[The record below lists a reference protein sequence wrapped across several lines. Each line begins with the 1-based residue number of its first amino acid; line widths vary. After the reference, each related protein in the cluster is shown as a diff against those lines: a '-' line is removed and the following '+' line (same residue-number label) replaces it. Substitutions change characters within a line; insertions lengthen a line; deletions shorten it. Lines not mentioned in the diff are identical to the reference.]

1 MSRVRH
7 YFSYDEALAEWRR
20 FGLPE
25 NFMDRRRM
33 LGSIFVVQDGMDRE
47 EAVRLQDA
55 IKAKGGEAFL
65 CRKIRSGK
73 VMMVGAPFFFE
84 QLAMDAGAVGH
95 YGMEIA
101 SAIRNY
107 HSDYTTP
114 VPLAKRELRF
124 DRTLVMGVLNVTPDS
139 FSDGGSYD
147 STEVAV
153 ERAMQMAQEGAD
165 IIDIGGESTRPGAEP
180 VAEKVEMDRILPVIE
195 ALAGRTTLPIS
206 VDTRHAKVADEALK
220 RGAEIIND
228 VSGLRDSKMI
238 EVAASYGC
246 GVVSMHMRD
255 EPGTMQHNVHYEDL
269 VGDIYHELNLS
280 IQRAVEGGVAPERIM
295 VDPGIGFGKTADH
308 NLELL
313 HRLREFRGLGRP
325 LMVGTSRK
333 SFIGT
338 ILGGTPEQR
347 LEGSLATAVVAA
359 MNGADIVRVH
369 DVGPSVKALRMTDA
383 VLRRKSRP
391 Y

>member
-84 QLAMDAGAVGH
+84 QLAMDAGEVGH

-107 HSDYTTP
+107 HSDYTIP

-139 FSDGGSYD
+139 FSDGGSYVD
-147 STEVAV
+147 LDAAV

-195 ALAGRTTLPIS
+195 ALAGRTALPIS
-206 VDTRHAKVADEALK
+206 VDTRHANVADEALK
-220 RGAEIIND
+220 RGAEI
-228 VSGLRDSKMI
+228 R
-238 EVAASYGC
+238 
-246 GVVSMHMRD
+246 
-255 EPGTMQHNVHYEDL
+255 
-269 VGDIYHELNLS
+269 LN
-280 IQRAVEGGVAPERIM
+280 
-295 VDPGIGFGKTADH
+295 
-308 NLELL
+308 
-313 HRLREFRGLGRP
+313 
-325 LMVGTSRK
+325 
-333 SFIGT
+333 
-338 ILGGTPEQR
+338 
-347 LEGSLATAVVAA
+347 
-359 MNGADIVRVH
+359 
-369 DVGPSVKALRMTDA
+369 
-383 VLRRKSRP
+383 
-391 Y
+391 

>member
-107 HSDYTTP
+107 HSDYTVP

-139 FSDGGSYD
+139 FSDGGSYVD
-147 STEVAV
+147 LDAAV

-180 VAEKVEMDRILPVIE
+180 VAEKVEMVKDFAELTEIL
-195 ALAGRTTLPIS
+195 RTKSRTFGFL
-206 VDTRHAKVADEALK
+206 L
-220 RGAEIIND
+220 
-228 VSGLRDSKMI
+228 
-238 EVAASYGC
+238 
-246 GVVSMHMRD
+246 
-255 EPGTMQHNVHYEDL
+255 DL
-269 VGDIYHELNLS
+269 SD
-280 IQRAVEGGVAPERIM
+280 IQRGVAERAAKARS
-295 VDPGIGFGKTADH
+295 PRAPAGS
-308 NLELL
+308 
-313 HRLREFRGLGRP
+313 RL
-325 LMVGTSRK
+325 
-333 SFIGT
+333 
-338 ILGGTPEQR
+338 
-347 LEGSLATAVVAA
+347 A
-359 MNGADIVRVH
+359 H
-369 DVGPSVKALRMTDA
+369 D
-383 VLRRKSRP
+383 
-391 Y
+391 

>member
-33 LGSIFVVQDGMDRE
+33 LGSIFVVQDGMGRE
-47 EAVRLQDA
+47 EAVILQDA
-55 IKAKGGEAFL
+55 IKGKGGEAFL

-101 SAIRNY
+101 TAIRNY
-107 HSDYTTP
+107 HSDYTVP

-139 FSDGGSYD
+139 FSDGGSFD
-147 STEVAV
+147 NTDAAV
-153 ERAMQMAQEGAD
+153 ERAMQMVQEGAD
-165 IIDIGGESTRPGAEP
+165 IIDIGGESTRPGAERSLRRWRWAAYCRSSRP
-180 VAEKVEMDRILPVIE
+180 WPGGSPCPSPWTRATRRWRIE
-195 ALAGRTTLPIS
+195 ALQ
-206 VDTRHAKVADEALK
+206 

-228 VSGLRDSKMI
+228 VSGLRDPEMI
-238 EVAASYGC
+238 KVAASHQC

-269 VGDIYHELNLS
+269 VGDIYNELHLS

-308 NLELL
+308 NLGAVAPFARVPRVGEAIARRHVKEEL
-313 HRLREFRGLGRP
+313 HRHHIGRRSRAASGRLLGDGGGGGNERRQHRP
-325 LMVGTSRK
+325 
-333 SFIGT
+333 
-338 ILGGTPEQR
+338 
-347 LEGSLATAVVAA
+347 
-359 MNGADIVRVH
+359 
-369 DVGPSVKALRMTDA
+369 
-383 VLRRKSRP
+383 RP
-391 Y
+391 